1 MARTTTEIQAEIDS
15 ITTALNNIRVAG
27 QSWEITSGTGA
38 GTKRVVTM
46 AEYDKLV
53 AHRDELYAELREA
66 QGRSVRVTR
75 PGW

>member
-27 QSWEITSGTGA
+27 QSWEITSASGA

-46 AEYDKLV
+46 ADYKQLT
-53 AHRDELYAELREA
+53 AHREELYAELREA
-66 QGRSVRVTR
+66 QGRAGRVIR